1 MAISSKSNSPT
12 LEDDFYTS
20 LFESVPS
27 IDSSQV
33 MKNCKK
39 IVDNSIFGD
48 WNGFHGITHGDDDLM
63 TFPDYVSR
71 CGSWKMDW

>member
-27 IDSSQV
+27 IDSS
-33 MKNCKK
+33 
-39 IVDNSIFGD
+39 
-48 WNGFHGITHGDDDLM
+48 
-63 TFPDYVSR
+63 
-71 CGSWKMDW
+71 

>member
-1 MAISSKSNSPT
+1 MAISSKSNSQT
-12 LEDDFYTS
+12 VEDNFYTTM
-20 LFESVPS
+20 FETAEKLKDNKVFE
-27 IDSSQV
+27 
-33 MKNCKK
+33 NCKK

-71 CGSWKMDW
+71 WGNWKMDW